1 MKNIFIDTN
10 ILIDYS
16 KGYGFKLTPLLKK
29 QEEKLVYLYIST
41 IIIIEYMN
49 DFNLI
54 DKEKISLAEKFLQN
68 FTLIDINKKIAYI
81 TASLLRTQQI
91 SYIGDALIAATC
103 LNNGLELMTNNQKDF
118 KKVKGL
124 KFFSLDNKRF

>member
-1 MKNIFIDTN
+1 MKNVFIDTN

-29 QEEKLVYLYIST
+29 QEKKLFQLYIST
-41 IIIIEYMN
+41 IIIVEYMN

-54 DKEKISLAEKFLQN
+54 NKEKKSLAEKFLQN
-68 FTLIDINKKIAYI
+68 FILIDINKKIAYF
-81 TASLLRTQQI
+81 TADLLRTKQI
-91 SYIGDALIAATC
+91 SYIGDAIIAATC
-103 LNNGLELMTNNQKDF
+103 LENKLELFTNNQKDF

-124 KFFSLDNKRF
+124 NFYKI

>member
-16 KGYGFKLTPLLKK
+16 KGYGFKLTPLFKK
-29 QEEKLVYLYIST
+29 QEEKLTHLYIST

-54 DKEKISLAEKFLQN
+54 DKEKIFLAEKFLQN

-81 TASLLRTQQI
+81 TASLLRTKQI

-103 LNNGLELMTNNQKDF
+103 LENKLELFTNNQKDF
-118 KKVKGL
+118 KKVKRL
-124 KFFSLDNKRF
+124 KFFLLG